1 MLKWS
6 RKFSNYLILVR
17 CEPYMTITVIASSL
31 NLWEGLKIAFSS
43 ALFEK
48 KNSFFNKDL
57 PPEDDIKKEIQ

>member
-48 KNSFFNKDL
+48 KKLIFQQRFT
-57 PPEDDIKKEIQ
+57 P